1 VGVLARL
8 THTTF
13 ITHIR
18 FLPCSYP
25 DYKYQPVYRRSNVV
39 RRKMKPDPVEEKRCT
54 VVASLLLE
62 GKEGAELEAGAAK
75 AVEASNKKRA
85 KIQRALAAK

>member
-1 VGVLARL
+1 LRAPVDSLDTL
-8 THTTF
+8 
-13 ITHIR
+13 
-18 FLPCSYP
+18 LSYP
-25 DYKYQPVYRRSNVV
+25 DYKYQPVYRRANVV

-75 AVEASNKKRA
+75 AVEASNKKRL
-85 KIQRALAAK
+85 KIQKALAAK

>member
-1 VGVLARL
+1 
-8 THTTF
+8 
-13 ITHIR
+13 
-18 FLPCSYP
+18 
-25 DYKYQPVYRRSNVV
+25 
-39 RRKMKPDPVEEKRCT
+39 MKPDPVEEKRGT